1 MGATVRELW
10 LLGGVTAAGKTG
22 LSIEWAEKNGA
33 EIISCDSV
41 SFYRG
46 LNLGSAKP
54 SIEEQKQIVHHGL
67 DLADLSETYDV
78 RQFHAYASRKVEE
91 ILNRGKK
98 VLLVG
103 GSGFFLDG
111 FLRPISDGVEI
122 EQQVRNEAEKLF
134 ETGGLSKI
142 LKKLNELNPDGLAGL
157 DANNPLRVLR
167 ALERCMQTGL
177 SLNDLKDEFAKM
189 PLPYQTF
196 QKKLVWLDREND
208 DLLARI
214 EQRTQ
219 QMLEAGMI
227 EETERAILQGIDNH
241 VSLASSVG
249 YREVIE
255 FLKNGGEVENLS
267 RSITR
272 STRQLVSKQRKWF
285 RKRFPQQSHF
295 IIKPNDHISSED
307 LPWVGGT

>member
-1 MGATVRELW
+1 MGGTVRELW
-10 LLGGVTAAGKTG
+10 LLGGVTASGKTG

-46 LNLGSAKP
+46 LDLGSAKP
-54 SIEEQKQIVHHGL
+54 STKEQKQIVHHGL
-67 DLADLSETYDV
+67 DLADLRETYDV
-78 RQFHAYASRKVEE
+78 RQFHVYARKKVEE

-122 EQQVRNEAEKLF
+122 EKQVRNEAEKLF
-134 ETGGLSKI
+134 ERGGLFKI
-142 LKKLNELNPDGLAGL
+142 LEKLKELNPYGLAGL

-167 ALERCMQTGL
+167 ALERCMQSGL

-189 PLPYQTF
+189 PLPYQEF

-227 EETERAILQGIDNH
+227 EETERAIDQGIENH

-285 RKRFPQQSHF
+285 RKRFPVNSCF
-295 IIKPNDHISSED
+295 RIKADEVVSAEQ
-307 LPWVGGT
+307 LPWVTGT